1 MRNVFKTYA
10 KTLENI
16 AHLMPP
22 DLNRFLDQESQVNN
36 CVNYEWCRWCVLSM
50 ILLTFMD
57 KNATDVWKCLH
68 QTPGIGYLY

>member
-36 CVNYEWCRWCVLSM
+36 CVNYE
-50 ILLTFMD
+50 
-57 KNATDVWKCLH
+57 
-68 QTPGIGYLY
+68 